1 MKFIMG
7 KNRATYSLTEP
18 LEQLVSPDNVVR
30 RLELFVESL
39 DLAPLGFYDWFCAL
53 LPNVFCTF

>member
-1 MKFIMG
+1 MAQIQENSPTCGMKFIMG

-30 RLELFVESL
+30 RIDLFVEAL
-39 DLAPLGFYDWFCAL
+39 DLAPLDFDD
-53 LPNVFCTF
+53 

>member
-1 MKFIMG
+1 MKFITG

-30 RLELFVESL
+30 RIDLFVESL
-39 DLAPLGFYDWFCAL
+39 DLAPLGFDD
-53 LPNVFCTF
+53 